1 VARDRWTGGD
11 DYEAWIG
18 RWSRKVAPRFI
29 DWLAIPDDDRWLD
42 VGCGTGALT
51 GAIIERAHPTSVV
64 AVDPSA
70 DFVDVAARM
79 QTDERVRFAVADAS
93 ALPVET
99 GSVDVVVSGLVLNF
113 IPDLTGALKEM
124 RRAAASGGTVAA
136 YVWDYAGRMDLI
148 RRFFDAAIAVDP
160 GAAAHD
166 EGIRFPICSPDRL
179 RDAFETA
186 GLTAVDVQALDV
198 ATRFRDF
205 DDYWAPFLT
214 GVGPAPGYAV
224 SLAPDVRA
232 AIRSRLEETLPIAAD
247 GSIDLIA
254 RAWAVKARAW
264 AGTRSR

>member
-1 VARDRWTGGD
+1 VPRDRWSGGD

-18 RWSRKVAPRFI
+18 RWSRKVAPRFV
-29 DWLAIPDDDRWLD
+29 DWLAIPPGAHWLD
-42 VGCGTGALT
+42 IGCGTGALT
-51 GAIIERAHPTSVV
+51 AAIVEWAHPTSVV
-64 AVDPSA
+64 GVDQSA

-113 IPDLTGALKEM
+113 VPDIAGGLREM
-124 RRAAASGGTVAA
+124 RRAAAPGGTVAA

-166 EGIRFPICSPDRL
+166 EAIRFPICSPDGL
-179 RDAFETA
+179 RHAFETA
-186 GLTAVDVQALDV
+186 GLTAVAVQPLDIT
-198 ATRFRDF
+198 TRFRDF

-224 SLAPDVRA
+224 SLAPGVQAAVRT
-232 AIRSRLEETLPIAAD
+232 RLEETLPIAAD
-247 GSIDLIA
+247 GSIELIA
-254 RAWAVKARAW
+254 RAWAVR
-264 AGTRSR
+264 GSS

>member
-1 VARDRWTGGD
+1 MPRERWSGGD

-29 DWLAIPDDDRWLD
+29 DWLAIPSDARWLD
-42 VGCGTGALT
+42 LGCGTGALT
-51 GAIIERAHPTSVV
+51 AAIIERAHPTSVV
-64 AVDPSA
+64 SVDPSA
-70 DFVDVAARM
+70 DFVDVAARL

-113 IPDLTGALKEM
+113 VPDIAGGLREM
-124 RRAAASGGTVAA
+124 RRVVTPDGTVAA

-160 GAAAHD
+160 SAAAHD
-166 EGIRFPICSPDRL
+166 EGIRFPICSPDGL
-179 RDAFETA
+179 RDAFESA
-186 GLTAVDVQALDV
+186 GLAAVEVHALDV
-198 ATRFRDF
+198 TTRFRDF
-205 DDYWAPFLT
+205 DDYWAPFLS

-224 SLAPDVRA
+224 SLAPDVREA
-232 AIRSRLEETLPIAAD
+232 LRTRLEETLPIATD

-254 RAWAVKARAW
+254 RAWAVR
-264 AGTRSR
+264 GRNP